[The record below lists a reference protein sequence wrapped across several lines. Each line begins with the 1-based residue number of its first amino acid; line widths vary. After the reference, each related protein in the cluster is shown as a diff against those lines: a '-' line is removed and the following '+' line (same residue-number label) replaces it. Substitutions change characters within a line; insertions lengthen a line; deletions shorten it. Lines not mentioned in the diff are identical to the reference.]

1 MFQKKNT
8 EASLSEELPYWEF
21 QDQPRPHLILND
33 GSLVA
38 GLRLSLIDIECFD
51 DVQVNQLAIRLRGV
65 LNSISENTSVQ
76 FCLSVGSDFSEMLKK
91 HSDGKSNAIH
101 PLVASIADYR
111 ETKLNK
117 ALDNSE
123 LYRPELSIY
132 LRTKNVGSKKL
143 SFLKK
148 EEDFSINSSKN
159 YDETLEV
166 LFQDYHQ

>member
-91 HSDGKSNAIH
+91 HSDGKSNSIT
-101 PLVASIADYR
+101 PLVASIAD
-111 ETKLNK
+111 
-117 ALDNSE
+117 
-123 LYRPELSIY
+123 
-132 LRTKNVGSKKL
+132 
-143 SFLKK
+143 
-148 EEDFSINSSKN
+148 
-159 YDETLEV
+159 
-166 LFQDYHQ
+166 

>member
-65 LNSISENTSVQ
+65 LNSISEIENRVSAP
-76 FCLSVGSDFSEMLKK
+76 KK
-91 HSDGKSNAIH
+91 ANN
-101 PLVASIADYR
+101 
-111 ETKLNK
+111 LNK
-117 ALDNSE
+117 F
-123 LYRPELSIY
+123 
-132 LRTKNVGSKKL
+132 LRKYSSNLERAENV
-143 SFLKK
+143 
-148 EEDFSINSSKN
+148 DMVN
-159 YDETLEV
+159 DETCFSNQSTFYIILHIE
-166 LFQDYHQ
+166 LFLRLHEYCNLFKILNRLV